1 MTHRQKQRLAR
12 KKMTKEE
19 ILNRVSMFQSDFWLE
34 RGMKI
39 RERVLKTE
47 ENRNNAKSIKVG
59 K

>member
-34 RGMKI
+34 RGMQI
-39 RERVLKTE
+39 RERVKQTE
-47 ENRNNAKSIKVG
+47 QNRENKKSIK